1 MRARGPARRTGRIV
15 ALAAAATAAV
25 AVALAGCAASPGAE
39 PEASESGELSGSLS
53 VYAAASLRTAFD
65 RIAAEFEAEN
75 PGVDILPLVYDGSST
90 LARQI
95 VEGAPADVFASAD
108 EKNMETVED
117 AGLLAGSA
125 ELFAGNTLVIVVPAG
140 NPGRVTSLEDLADAD
155 LSIVLCAP
163 EVPCGAAS
171 ATLLSNAGVVARPVS
186 VEQNVTAVLTKV
198 AAGEADAGLVYR
210 TDVVGREDVAAIV
223 PDGAEDVVNRYP
235 IAALAGA
242 ADPDAAAA
250 FVAFVLG
257 PRGQAILADLQFADR
272 GFGTP

>member
-1 MRARGPARRTGRIV
+1 MRARGSARRTGRIV
-15 ALAAAATAAV
+15 ALAAAAVAV
-25 AVALAGCAASPGAE
+25 ALALAGCAASPGAE

-257 PRGQAILADLQFADR
+257 ARGQAILADLQFADR
-272 GFGTP
+272 GFGSP

>member
-1 MRARGPARRTGRIV
+1 MRARGSARRTGRIV
-15 ALAAAATAAV
+15 ALAAAAVAV
-25 AVALAGCAASPGAE
+25 ALALAGCAASPGAE

-108 EKNMETVED
+108 EKNMATVED

-257 PRGQAILADLQFADR
+257 ARGQAILADLQFADR

>member
-1 MRARGPARRTGRIV
+1 MRARGSARRTGRIV
-15 ALAAAATAAV
+15 ALAAAAVAV
-25 AVALAGCAASPGAE
+25 ALALAGCAASPGAE

-198 AAGEADAGLVYR
+198 AAGAADAGLVYR

-257 PRGQAILADLQFADR
+257 ARGQAILADLQFADR
-272 GFGTP
+272 GFGSP